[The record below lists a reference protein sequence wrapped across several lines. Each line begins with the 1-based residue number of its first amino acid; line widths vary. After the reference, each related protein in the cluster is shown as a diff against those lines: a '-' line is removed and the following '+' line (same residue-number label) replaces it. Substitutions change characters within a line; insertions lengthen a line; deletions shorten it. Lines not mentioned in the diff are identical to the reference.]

1 MRKEHPEYFLK
12 EKIVLFEYTEIK
24 ISGEKSTNVLKTQ
37 DKWLIQ
43 CIYEGLTHISE
54 KVRDLMTK

>member
-1 MRKEHPEYFLK
+1 MK

-24 ISGEKSTNVLKTQ
+24 ISGEKSTNVFKTQ